1 MKLWQKGI
9 VYQIYPRSFKDSN
22 GDGIGDLKGIISKL
36 DYVKNLGIDIIW
48 LSPVYLSPNNDNG
61 YDVADYYKINP
72 EFGTMADMD
81 ALIKKANELGLKIIM
96 DLVINHTSTEHWW
109 FKEALKG
116 KDNPYRNYY
125 HWRDKKNNWGGFF
138 GGTTWEKAGDQ
149 YYLHLF
155 DKTQAD
161 LNLSNPKVIEEVKN
175 IMTFWLDKGIYG
187 FRCDVINIIYKNS
200 LENGKRRLVLTGL
213 EHYHS
218 TKRNHEI
225 LQELRRDVLNN
236 YVETFTVGETVLVSP
251 KQAYDLMAPDRK
263 ELDLVISFEHMDVD
277 HINNKWFKVKYK
289 PKKMMKVL
297 TKWQEALPW
306 NCLYFENHDQ
316 PRSLSRF
323 GCTEKY
329 RLESAKMLA
338 TILLTLR
345 GTPFIYQ
352 GQEIGMTNGDFKAL
366 SEFMDTETHNIEK
379 VGRKL
384 LIPRPILKK
393 MLFRT
398 SRDNARTPMQWN
410 ATTGFTTGTPWLK
423 ENQNKSFINVEAA
436 LQDDNSILNFYK
448 RLITFRKSSHILTKG
463 IFRVIS
469 MKNNVYIYEREHN
482 NQILRIFANM
492 SKKER
497 KIHNKREPLLSNYQD
512 FEPNKLRPYEA
523 YIVEVRYGF

>member
-36 DYVKNLGIDIIW
+36 EYVKDLGVDIIW

-72 EFGTMADMD
+72 EFGTMDDMD
-81 ALIKKANELGLKIIM
+81 ALINKADALGLKIIM

-125 HWRDKKNNWGGFF
+125 HWRSKKNNWGGFF
-138 GGTTWEKAGDQ
+138 GGTTWEKVGDE

-161 LNLSNPKVIEEVKN
+161 LNLSNPKVIQEVKD
-175 IMTFWLDKGIYG
+175 IMTFWLNKGIYG

-225 LQELRRDVLNN
+225 LQELHRDVLDN
-236 YVETFTVGETVLVSP
+236 YPETFTVGETVLVNTE
-251 KQAYDLMAPDRK
+251 QALDLMSPDRD
-263 ELDLVISFEHMDVD
+263 ELDLVISFEHMEVD

-289 PKKMMKVL
+289 PKKMMKTL

-316 PRSLSRF
+316 PRSVSRF
-323 GCTEKY
+323 GCPEKY

-352 GQEIGMTNGDFKAL
+352 GQEIGMTNGDFKSL
-366 SEFMDTETHNIEK
+366 DEFMDTETHNIGK
-379 VGRKL
+379 LGRKL
-384 LIPRPILKK
+384 LIPRPILRK

-410 ATTGFTTGTPWLK
+410 ATTGFTTGTAWLK
-423 ENQNKSFINVEAA
+423 ENQNKTTINVERS
-436 LQDDNSILNFYK
+436 LSDDNSILNFYK
-448 RLITFRKSSHILTKG
+448 RLIAFRKASPVLTKG
-463 IFRVIS
+463 DFRVVS
-469 MKNNVYIYEREHN
+469 MKKDVYIYERSFNEK
-482 NQILRIFANM
+482 RIRIIANM
-492 SKKER
+492 SHKER
-497 KIHNKREPLLSNYQD
+497 KINITKKPVISNYND
-512 FEPNKLRPYEA
+512 FNGKVLRPYEA
-523 YIVEVRYGF
+523 LIIEV